1 MHLERGFPE
10 KGIMIGMIEDIGK
23 VNRST
28 IPSYRFGK
36 NVLWDLRREWKTIMK
51 FRVQGANYFD

>member
-28 IPSYRFGK
+28 FPSYRFGK
-36 NVLWDLRREWKTIMK
+36 NVSWDLRREWKTIMK
-51 FRVQGANYFD
+51 FHVQGDELF